1 MALIDCPYCGNQI
14 SDKAETCVH
23 CGKSLIKD
31 SNERHCSECGAVL
44 NKEDK
49 VCPKCGCPVD
59 EGNKEQNPVQAEQ
72 TVAKEQKND
81 KNKYIIPIIV
91 AIVAVIVLVGIFAGR
106 NSGSTSASSSTSS
119 QKQEVQEK
127 TETFEDRAVK
137 QFCSD
142 WEFSS
147 VTYING
153 EGKTQK
159 LDRSKFDN
167 ASMPTFNAYNDKTY
181 HFRLTESSINDGEWS
196 VVSEEIC
203 SGMDDTEYAYNLS
216 TDENSP
222 NKDNIVVMA
231 FINTEDVDA
240 DGNAHEMSIG
250 YTVDGEARI
259 VYIFTK

>member
-1 MALIDCPYCGNQI
+1 MALIDCPYCGNQV

-44 NKEDK
+44 NEEDK
-49 VCPKCGCPVD
+49 VCSKCGCPVD
-59 EGNKEQNPVQAEQ
+59 KGNKEQDPVQAEQ
-72 TVAKEQKND
+72 TIVKDQKND

-119 QKQEVQEK
+119 QKQEVQTK
-127 TETFEDRAVK
+127 SETFEDRAAT

-159 LDRSKFDN
+159 LDRSQFDN
-167 ASMPTFNAYNDKTY
+167 ASLPTFIAYNDKTY
-181 HFRLTESSINDGEWS
+181 HLRLTESSINDGELS
-196 VVSEEIC
+196 VVSE
-203 SGMDDTEYAYNLS
+203 
-216 TDENSP
+216 
-222 NKDNIVVMA
+222 
-231 FINTEDVDA
+231 
-240 DGNAHEMSIG
+240 
-250 YTVDGEARI
+250 
-259 VYIFTK
+259 

>member
-1 MALIDCPYCGNQI
+1 M
-14 SDKAETCVH
+14 
-23 CGKSLIKD
+23 
-31 SNERHCSECGAVL
+31 
-44 NKEDK
+44 
-49 VCPKCGCPVD
+49 
-59 EGNKEQNPVQAEQ
+59 
-72 TVAKEQKND
+72 
-81 KNKYIIPIIV
+81 
-91 AIVAVIVLVGIFAGR
+91 AIVVVIVFVGIFAGR

-127 TETFEDRAVK
+127 TETFEDRAIK

-222 NKDNIVVMA
+222 NKENIVVMA
-231 FINTEDVDA
+231 FINSEDVDA

>member
-44 NKEDK
+44 NEEDK

-72 TVAKEQKND
+72 TVVKEKKND
-81 KNKYIIPIIV
+81 KNKYIIPVIV
-91 AIVAVIVLVGIFAGR
+91 AIVAVIVLVTIFVGR
-106 NSGSTSASSSTSS
+106 NSGSTGGSNNTSS
-119 QKQEVQEK
+119 QKQEVQTK
-127 TETFEDRAVK
+127 SETFEDRAVK

-159 LDRSKFDN
+159 LDRSDFDN
-167 ASMPTFNAYNDKTY
+167 ASMPTFNAYKDKTY
-181 HFRLTESSINDGEWS
+181 HFRLTENSINDGEWS
-196 VVSEEIC
+196 VVSEDIC
-203 SGMDDTEYAYNLS
+203 RGMNDTEYAYNLS